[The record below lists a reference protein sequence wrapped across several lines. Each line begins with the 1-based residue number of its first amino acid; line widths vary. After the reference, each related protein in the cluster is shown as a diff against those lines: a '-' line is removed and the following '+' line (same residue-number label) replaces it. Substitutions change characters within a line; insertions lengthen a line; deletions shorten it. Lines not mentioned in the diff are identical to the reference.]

1 MGPFFNVS
9 IFLWQTA
16 NRNST
21 ESIQHY
27 YLSLSIIVN
36 FILIAILI
44 FVIVSFIKVRKKAFD
59 LLNNNE
65 TLRKENLKISA
76 ILASVNN
83 PEDLSEIEESE
94 GSADILTLLEDSTG
108 NVDYLNEFHAVNIS
122 HVWVE
127 GNYVNLKYI
136 DQVRYIL
143 VRDRLK
149 NIYNHW
155 QKYHFIQSHKSFL
168 VNMKMIRQV
177 NWNEVRLSDG
187 SKVPLSR
194 SHKKEFQDAYALFLK
209 KNQGVESI

>member
-1 MGPFFNVS
+1 MVPFFNVS
-9 IFLWQTA
+9 IFLWQAA

-36 FILIAILI
+36 FILVAILI

-59 LLNNNE
+59 LLNDNE
-65 TLRKENLKISA
+65 TLRKENLKLSA

-177 NWNEVRLSDG
+177 TWNEVSLSDG

>member
-1 MGPFFNVS
+1 MVPFFNVS
-9 IFLWQTA
+9 IFLWQAA

-36 FILIAILI
+36 FILVAILI

-59 LLNNNE
+59 LLNDNE
-65 TLRKENLKISA
+65 TLRKENLKLSA

-177 NWNEVRLSDG
+177 NWNEVSLSDG

>member
-1 MGPFFNVS
+1 
-9 IFLWQTA
+9 
-16 NRNST
+16 
-21 ESIQHY
+21 
-27 YLSLSIIVN
+27 
-36 FILIAILI
+36 
-44 FVIVSFIKVRKKAFD
+44 
-59 LLNNNE
+59 
-65 TLRKENLKISA
+65 
-76 ILASVNN
+76 
-83 PEDLSEIEESE
+83 
-94 GSADILTLLEDSTG
+94 
-108 NVDYLNEFHAVNIS
+108 
-122 HVWVE
+122 VE

-177 NWNEVRLSDG
+177 NWNEVSLSDG

>member
-1 MGPFFNVS
+1 MVPFFNVS
-9 IFLWQTA
+9 IFLWQAA

-36 FILIAILI
+36 FILIAVLI
-44 FVIVSFIKVRKKAFD
+44 FVIVNFIKVRKKAFD

>member
-1 MGPFFNVS
+1 MDPFFNVS
-9 IFLWQTA
+9 IFLWQAA

-36 FILIAILI
+36 FILVAILI

-59 LLNNNE
+59 LLNDNE
-65 TLRKENLKISA
+65 TLRKENLKLSA

-177 NWNEVRLSDG
+177 TWNEVSLSDG

>member
-1 MGPFFNVS
+1 MVPFFNVS
-9 IFLWQTA
+9 IFLWQAA

-36 FILIAILI
+36 FILVAILI

-177 NWNEVRLSDG
+177 NWNEVSLSDG

>member
-1 MGPFFNVS
+1 
-9 IFLWQTA
+9 
-16 NRNST
+16 
-21 ESIQHY
+21 
-27 YLSLSIIVN
+27 
-36 FILIAILI
+36 
-44 FVIVSFIKVRKKAFD
+44 
-59 LLNNNE
+59 
-65 TLRKENLKISA
+65 
-76 ILASVNN
+76 
-83 PEDLSEIEESE
+83 LSEIEESE

-177 NWNEVRLSDG
+177 NWNEVSLSDG

>member
-1 MGPFFNVS
+1 MVPFFNVS
-9 IFLWQTA
+9 IFLWQAA

-36 FILIAILI
+36 FILIAVLI
-44 FVIVSFIKVRKKAFD
+44 FVIVNFIKVRKKAFD

-65 TLRKENLKISA
+65 TLRKENLKLSA

-177 NWNEVRLSDG
+177 NWNEVSLSDG